1 MLFWKRTFPLCCA
14 IGATSL
20 VLAVYTVGTILLV
33 LNKEESVKSDLSSI
47 QASIA
52 DMSLAAVRNAVMSS
66 DYEEDLL
73 SSDELRGLSQY
84 SFLQGVSIK
93 DSDGS
98 SLEFA
103 ELTPA
108 ESSSRYQV
116 ARVEES
122 IIDPFGRELTII
134 AYIDDIYSGVAFGV
148 PKEWLVAGSVWCLLA
163 LIVFYAFRVRRGSYF
178 EASTGGGWLGKSRND
193 WEEKSLALNMV
204 ENLVLR
210 GLLDP
215 INRAKDSLDSGHE
228 AIQSGLIEEARIQI
242 QFALDDINLMSHS
255 FKGVTAFSDGEKEK
269 GKQWIPANDLF
280 EEVNAELLSLASE
293 SKVDFS
299 FSSMLP
305 DNLEIFAVPQVVSV
319 IFSTAVGETIKEVR
333 GGSLS
338 IIVTHSKTTMV
349 FNVHVSDG
357 NRTVDIESEDAI
369 KKIQSLLFL
378 TKSLGGS
385 ALIHSS
391 ESQSVQIEV
400 KLPAVLRIE
409 GESGIESI
417 NSEAKMSVPKK
428 VVRGHCDYDT
438 FYQNVGEGGVKVLL
452 IDSDIERLRETSLL
466 MNKEDLRREDVRVY
480 CTSDPSEALGHIE
493 ETNFSA
499 VILNQDSVKISP
511 IELFKFV
518 DQCRGGGCVKI
529 LTRIDTSLPLPTAL
543 EELGVEA
550 FKDNL
555 SLSDL
560 KTVLRSASV
569 KPVSLQDG
577 AN

>member
-14 IGATSL
+14 IGATSI

-33 LNKEESVKSDLSSI
+33 LNKEKSVKADISSI
-47 QASIA
+47 QASISE
-52 DMSLAAVRNAVMSS
+52 MSLAEVRNSVMSS
-66 DYEEDLL
+66 DHEEDLL
-73 SSDELRGLSQY
+73 SSDELRNLSQY
-84 SFLQGVSIK
+84 SFLQGVSIQ

-103 ELTPA
+103 DLTPA
-108 ESSSRYQV
+108 ESSTKYQV
-116 ARVEES
+116 ATVEEL
-122 IIDPFGRELTII
+122 IIGPFGRELTIV

-148 PKEWLVAGSVWCLLA
+148 PKEWFVAGSVWCLLA
-163 LIVFYAFRVRRGSYF
+163 LIAFYAFRVRRGSFF
-178 EASTGGGWLGKSRND
+178 EASTEGGRLDKSRKD

-215 INRAKDSLDSGHE
+215 INRARESLDSGHE
-228 AIQSGLIEEARIQI
+228 AIQSGLIEEARAQI

-255 FKGVTAFSDGEKEK
+255 FRGVTAFSDEEKEK

-280 EEVNAELLSLASE
+280 EEVNTELLSLASSAE
-293 SKVDFS
+293 VDFS

-305 DNLEIFAVPQVVSV
+305 DALELYAVPQVVSV
-319 IFSTAVGETIKEVR
+319 IFATTVGETIKEVR

-338 IIVTHSKTTMV
+338 IVVTHTTSTIV
-349 FNVHVSDG
+349 FNVHVSDEK
-357 NRTVDIESEDAI
+357 RSTDIECEDAV
-369 KKIQSLLFL
+369 KKIQNLLFL

-400 KLPAVLRIE
+400 ELPAVLRIV
-409 GESGIESI
+409 GESGIAGLTQETNNGVI
-417 NSEAKMSVPKK
+417 
-428 VVRGHCDYDT
+428 RDHDDYET
-438 FYQNVGEGGVKVLL
+438 FYQNVGEGGVQVLL
-452 IDSDIERLRETSLL
+452 IDGDMGRLRETSLL
-466 MNKEDLRREDVRVY
+466 MSKEDLRREDVRVY
-480 CTSDPSEALGHIE
+480 CTSDPSEALGLIE
-493 ETNFSA
+493 ETHFSA

-511 IELFKFV
+511 IEFFKFV
-518 DQCRGGGCVKI
+518 DQCRGGECVKI
-529 LTRIDTSLPLPTAL
+529 LTRIDTSVPLPTAL
-543 EELGVEA
+543 EELSVEA
-550 FKDNL
+550 VNDNL
-555 SLSDL
+555 SLTDL

-569 KPVSLQDG
+569 RPVSMQDE